1 MEGMRKEVEE
11 KEEKQ
16 RRKEGAQKCRL
27 ALNSVTDCL
36 TPPSGSMLALTEAE
50 RK

>member
-1 MEGMRKEVEE
+1 MEGKKREVEE

-16 RRKEGAQKCRL
+16 RRKEGAQKYRVD
-27 ALNSVTDCL
+27 LNLITDCL